1 MSENLQFV
9 LHENNIHEFIYL
21 KSSRAAVDEL
31 YGVFHTY
38 MESGDPPKVFLLLI
52 DARNGIVPPIQHLFK
67 VTQEFAKKYEDIPP
81 GHTAV
86 LHPPNLIVSLI
97 ENFMN
102 SLNRF
107 ITGHNTLK
115 FFNEDQYDEAVAW
128 LLGKVNSDEN
138 GI

>member
-1 MSENLQFV
+1 MSEDLQFV

-21 KSSRAAVDEL
+21 KSSRTAVDEL
-31 YGVFHTY
+31 YGVFRTY
-38 MESGDPPKVFLLLI
+38 LEQDVRPEVFLLLI
-52 DARNGIVPPIQHLFK
+52 DARNGVIPPISYLFK
-67 VTQEFAKKYEDIPP
+67 VTQEFAKAYKNIPP

-102 SLNRF
+102 GLNHF

-115 FFNEDQYDEAVAW
+115 FFNEDQYDEAMAW
-128 LLGKVNSDEN
+128 LLSKANAD
-138 GI
+138 